1 LSSDFSDLSL
11 LPELL
16 SVLSELGYEKPTE
29 IQARSLPLILAGE
42 DVIGQ
47 SQTGSG
53 KTTAFALPILQKI
66 DLTHAQIQALILCPT
81 RELVQQVGREVRTL
95 GRRLDGLKVR
105 WVVGGESV
113 RTQAENLESG
123 GHIIV
128 GTPGRVLDLMQR
140 GILDLAALRTLVL
153 DEADKMLDMGFEAEM
168 KDILDHL
175 PGSYQSLFF
184 SATLPEAIL
193 SLSQKYQKN
202 PQHIQIRNQSSDQ
215 PQIEHVLYETEAQ
228 DKSSILMRVLQQH
241 PAQAALVFCN
251 QKATVDQLVEMMK
264 AQDISCA
271 ALHGDLEQRDR
282 SRVMALFQN
291 GSCRILVATDIAA
304 RGLDVDHLDL
314 VVNYDLPN
322 QTETYVHRVGRTG
335 RAGRKGVA
343 ITLAKGFD
351 AIQIQEIEKAIGISF
366 QRPVLGFKNQHG
378 LSLSNRQAAMQ
389 TLSISG
395 GRKDKIRP
403 GDILG
408 ALTGAA
414 GGFKAADIGKIEIQD
429 SISFVAISSSLAN
442 AALQKLRE
450 GRIKGKKFQVKL
462 VVAPK
467 PKAD

>member
-1 LSSDFSDLSL
+1 MSSAFSDLSL
-11 LPELL
+11 LPELTA
-16 SVLSELGYEKPTE
+16 VLSELGYEKPTE
-29 IQARSLPLILAGE
+29 IQARSLPVILAGQ
-42 DVIGQ
+42 DLIGQ

-66 DLTHAQIQALILCPT
+66 DLRKPNVQALILCPT
-81 RELVQQVGREVRTL
+81 RELVQQVGREIRTL
-95 GRRLDGLKVR
+95 GRRLDGLMVR

-113 RTQAENLESG
+113 RSQADSLESG
-123 GHIIV
+123 GQIIV

-140 GILDLAALRTLVL
+140 EILDLSSLQILVL
-153 DEADKMLDMGFEAEM
+153 DEADKMLDMGFEIEM
-168 KDILDHL
+168 KEILDQL
-175 PGSYQSLFF
+175 PKSYQSLFF
-184 SATLPEAIL
+184 SATMPESIL
-193 SLSQKYQKN
+193 ALSRKYQKK
-202 PQHIQIRNQSSDQ
+202 PQHIQIQNQSADQ

-241 PAQAALVFCN
+241 PSNATLVFCN

-282 SRVMALFQN
+282 ARVMALFQN

-322 QTETYVHRVGRTG
+322 QNETYVHRVGRTG

-343 ITLAKGFD
+343 VTLAKGFD
-351 AIQIQEIEKAIGISF
+351 AIQIQEIEKAAGISF
-366 QRPVLGFKNQHG
+366 QKPVLGFKNQHG
-378 LSLSNRQAAMQ
+378 LSLSGRQAAMQ

-395 GRKDKIRP
+395 GRKDKIRA

-414 GGFKAADIGKIEIQD
+414 GGFKASDIGKIEIQD
-429 SISFVAISSSLAN
+429 GFSFVAISSNLAN

-467 PKAD
+467 PKTD